1 MDRKAWQAT
10 VRGVAQSWIQWSAH
24 THKHTHT
31 HTKVTW
37 STIEQES
44 NSLSPLLSFINKE
57 QELTMTFFA
66 AYYTDFVILRSL
78 NQLVCSNLPFSAE
91 AASSPCTW
99 VRHHWAISE
108 SHAMLVMD
116 G

>member
-1 MDRKAWQAT
+1 MDRKAWRAT
-10 VRGVAQSWIQWSAH
+10 VRGVAQSWSQWS
-24 THKHTHT
+24 THTHT
-31 HTKVTW
+31 HMKATW
-37 STIEQES
+37 STIERES

-57 QELTMTFFA
+57 EELTMTFFFA

-78 NQLVCSNLPFSAE
+78 NQLACSNLPFSAE

-99 VRHHWAISE
+99 VRHHWVISE